1 MCVEPRENGYS
12 DQWVSVVMV
21 VYIRGEGHTQEVKH
35 GEELARRHD
44 HVVTKP
50 TCNDGVM
57 HDGLVRL
64 VLEVAVPA

>member
-1 MCVEPRENGYS
+1 
-12 DQWVSVVMV
+12 MV
-21 VYIRGEGHTQEVKH
+21 VYIRGEGHTQEVEH